1 MKLDL
6 LRRWSVC
13 GKNHKGQV
21 LVTLLMFVLV
31 AMTVIT
37 AVITTVIANTRSTST
52 IQQGTNIYYAAEAG
66 VENALVRLL
75 RDPNYTG
82 ETMQV
87 DGSTAVITVT
97 GTTTKIIMVEG
108 QQNNLVRK
116 IQVTVSYTDNQMT
129 ITNWQEIP

>member
-1 MKLDL
+1 MKPNHLKP
-6 LRRWSVC
+6 WSVY

-21 LVTLLMFVLV
+21 LVTLLMFILV

-37 AVITTVIANTRSTST
+37 SVIVTVIANTRSTST
-52 IQQGTNIYYAAEAG
+52 IQNGTNVYYTAEAG

-82 ETMQV
+82 ETMQI
-87 DGSTAVITVT
+87 DGSVAIITVT
-97 GTTTKIIMVEG
+97 GTTTKIITVEG

-129 ITNWQEIP
+129 VTNWKEIP